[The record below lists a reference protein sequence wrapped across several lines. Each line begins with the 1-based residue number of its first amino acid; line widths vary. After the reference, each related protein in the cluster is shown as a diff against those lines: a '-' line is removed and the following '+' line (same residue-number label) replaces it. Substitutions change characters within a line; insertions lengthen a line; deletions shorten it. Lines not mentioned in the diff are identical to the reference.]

1 MRGKRKMK
9 NGKIYTGMTDRTFDI
24 IVTVFISIFMLI
36 ELYPMIYVVSSSFS
50 SADAITSGRVL
61 LWPVDFAIDGY
72 KQVVQNEMIW
82 VGLKNAIFY
91 TAGST
96 IVTLILTLM
105 CGYCFSRNG
114 WPGKKFL
121 NMLYLVTVWFGG
133 GMIPNYILTANLGL
147 VNTPWVFIVGA
158 GYSFTNVIIVKT
170 YFQTSIPGELLEASQ
185 VDGITDIG
193 YFLRIALPLS
203 KPVTAVI
210 ATWKV
215 VAVWNAYMGPLIY
228 LRDRE
233 LWPLQLVIE
242 ELLRSAAVNASQFAG
257 QGEMAAALGNAE
269 VMKYALIVF
278 STVPMLLALPVV
290 LKYFEKGMTLGSL
303 KG

>member
-1 MRGKRKMK
+1 MRSIRK
-9 NGKIYTGMTDRTFDI
+9 NGKNYTGMSDRTFDI
-24 IVTVFISIFMLI
+24 IINIFIALFLVIMV
-36 ELYPMIYVVSSSFS
+36 YPLIYVVASSFS
-50 SADAITSGRVL
+50 SGNAITSGRVI
-61 LWPVDFAIDGY
+61 LWPVEFTLSGY
-72 KQVVQNEMIW
+72 QSVLKNDMIW
-82 VGLKNAIFY
+82 SGMRNAIFY

-96 IVTLILTLM
+96 VVTVILTLM

-114 WPGKKFL
+114 WPGKKMI
-121 NMLYLVTVWFGG
+121 NIIYLITVWFSG
-133 GMIPNYILTANLGL
+133 GMIPNYILTSKLGL
-147 VNTPWVFIVGA
+147 VNSPWVFIVGA

-185 VDGITDIG
+185 VDGITDWG
-193 YFLRIALPLS
+193 YFTKIALPLA

-242 ELLRSAAVNASQFAG
+242 ELLRAAAMNASQFAS
-257 QGEMAAALGNAE
+257 QGAMAEAMANAD
-269 VMKYALIVF
+269 VMKYALIVV
-278 STVPMLLALPVV
+278 STVPMLLGLPIV

>member
-1 MRGKRKMK
+1 MRSKRKIK
-9 NGKIYTGMTDRTFDI
+9 NGKIYTGVTDRTFDI

-36 ELYPMIYVVSSSFS
+36 ELYPMIYVISSSFS

-72 KQVVQNEMIW
+72 KQVLANDMVWI
-82 VGLKNAIFY
+82 GLKNAIFY
-91 TAGST
+91 TVGST

-105 CGYCFSRNG
+105 CGYCFSREG

-121 NMLYLVTVWFGG
+121 NIVYLVTVWFGG
-133 GMIPNYILTANLGL
+133 GMIPSYILTSNLGL

-193 YFLRIALPLS
+193 YFLKIALPLS

-210 ATWKV
+210 ATWKL

-242 ELLRSAAVNASQFAG
+242 ELLRSAAMNASQFAN
-257 QGEMAAALGNAE
+257 QGAMAEALASAD
-269 VMKYALIVF
+269 VMKYALIVV
-278 STVPMLLALPVV
+278 STVPLLLVFPFV